1 MSVEGDGELVQEELS
16 GLFFDPVGDEG
27 WHLELFLA
35 KSLFFMR
42 LHDKE
47 MQAVSIDFFFF
58 LHLFFRSC
66 L

>member
-35 KSLFFMR
+35 ESLFFMR

-47 MQAVSIDFFFF
+47 M
-58 LHLFFRSC
+58 
-66 L
+66 